1 MRRFHSYGPV
11 NARSHFSVPRTD
23 LVNQCLNSLIG
34 SDNEG
39 GHYFTVWAP
48 RQTGKT
54 WLIRQV
60 VHEIKAQYQDQYEI
74 LSLSLGILRG
84 ISIPK
89 DQISD
94 EIPKSFSNIISEKFP
109 NEPNIKDWKE
119 FRDMFSRTKGLWD
132 RPLILLIDEVDTLPS
147 FWLDVLVGQFREMY
161 LDREANWLHALSLI
175 GVRAVLGVD
184 SERGSPF
191 NIQRSLH
198 VPNFTL
204 DEVTDLFDQYQ
215 RESGQVVEPEVVGS
229 VYESTNGQPGLV
241 GWFGEL
247 LTEKYNPGKDRS
259 IDPNTWETVHH
270 AAITLEWNN
279 TVLNLVKKVRLG
291 YVPHVLELF
300 SRSDVSFSIDTE
312 WCAYLYM
319 NGVIVPEIQTGDN
332 GRKTSVCRFSCA
344 FLQKRLYNALTDD
357 LIGDRLPM
365 LAVDPLDDLADVFEG
380 ETLNLP
386 SLLDRYKAY
395 LVRMKAKGLN
405 PFKDQPRRTDLHYTE
420 AVGHFHLYA
429 WMKQAVEDVCVI
441 SPEFPT
447 GNGKVDLH
455 LKCRDKFGIIEIKSF
470 RSHAGTQT
478 GILQAASYARSLNLT
493 SVTIALFVPL
503 DDVSVLASLS
513 KEIQCDGV
521 VVTVVAIGW
530 T

>member
-11 NARSHFSVPRTD
+11 NASSHFSVPRTD
-23 LVNQCLNSLIG
+23 LINQCLNSLIG

-39 GHYFTVWAP
+39 GHYFTIWAP

-54 WLIRQV
+54 WLTQEVKKRIESIYSDRFTVGMMSMQGVIMEDKDQADVFFNYIPNLIRRAFGV
-60 VHEIKAQYQDQYEI
+60 TVSEPDSWK
-74 LSLSLGILRG
+74 SLSEYFSSDTGLFDKPVILF
-84 ISIPK
+84 I
-89 DQISD
+89 D
-94 EIPKSFSNIISEKFP
+94 EFDKLPPRIIDSLVNI
-109 NEPNIKDWKE
+109 
-119 FRDMFSRTKGLWD
+119 FRD
-132 RPLILLIDEVDTLPS
+132 
-147 FWLDVLVGQFREMY
+147 MY
-161 LDREANWLHALSLI
+161 LDRQNYCIYGLALI
-175 GVRAVLGVD
+175 GVQAVLGVD

-204 DEVTDLFDQYQ
+204 NEVTDLFNQYQ
-215 RESGQVVEPEVVGS
+215 QESGQVVEPEVVGS

-247 LTEKYNPGKDRS
+247 LTEKYNSGQNAPIDTS
-259 IDPNTWETVHH
+259 IWNTVLRK
-270 AAITLEWNN
+270 ALFVEWNN
-279 TVLNLVKKVRLG
+279 TVLNIVKKVRMG
-291 YVPHVLELF
+291 YVPHVLGLF
-300 SRSDVSFSIDTE
+300 SRSDVSFSIYTE

-319 NGVIVPEIQTGDN
+319 NGMLVPELTDESSGI
-332 GRKTSVCRFSCA
+332 TSVCRFSCP
-344 FLQKRLYNALTDD
+344 FIQKRLYNALTDD

-365 LAVDPLDDLADVFEG
+365 QAVDPLDDLFDVFGG

-395 LVRMKAKGLN
+395 LIRMKAKGLN
-405 PFKDQPRRTDLHYTE
+405 PFKDQPPRTDLHYTE
-420 AVGHFHLYA
+420 AVGYFHLYA

-470 RSHAGTQT
+470 RSHARTQT

-503 DDVSVLASLS
+503 DDASVLASLS

>member
-34 SDNEG
+34 SDSDNEG
-39 GHYFTVWAP
+39 GHYFTIWAP

-54 WLIRQV
+54 WLTQEVKKRIESLYSDRFTVGMMSMQGVIMEDKDQVDVFFNYIPNLIRRAFGITV
-60 VHEIKAQYQDQYEI
+60 SEPDSWK
-74 LSLSLGILRG
+74 SLSEYFSSDTGLFDKPVILF
-84 ISIPK
+84 I
-89 DQISD
+89 D
-94 EIPKSFSNIISEKFP
+94 EFDKLPPRIIDRLVNI
-109 NEPNIKDWKE
+109 
-119 FRDMFSRTKGLWD
+119 FRD
-132 RPLILLIDEVDTLPS
+132 
-147 FWLDVLVGQFREMY
+147 MY
-161 LDREANWLHALSLI
+161 LDRQNYCIYGLALI

-215 RESGQVVEPEVVGS
+215 QESGQLVESEVVGS
-229 VYESTNGQPGLV
+229 VYKSTNGQPGLV

-247 LTEKYNPGKDRS
+247 LTEKYNPGIAVA
-259 IDPNTWETVHH
+259 IDLKTWETVYRK
-270 AAITLEWNN
+270 ALYVEWNN
-279 TVLNLVKKVRLG
+279 TILNLIKKAMGEYQPYVLN
-291 YVPHVLELF
+291 LF
-300 SRSDVSFSIDTE
+300 SRSDIPFNLRAK
-312 WCAYLYM
+312 WCSYLYL
-319 NGVIVPEIQTGDN
+319 NGIITCMTQQKTNQEMVEICRFAAPFIQTCLFN
-332 GRKTSVCRFSCA
+332 S
-344 FLQKRLYNALTDD
+344 LTLDI
-357 LIGDRLPM
+357 IGDQTPGT
-365 LAVDPLDDLADVFEG
+365 AVDPLDDLTDVFEG
-380 ETLNLP
+380 DFLNLP
-386 SLLDRYKAY
+386 PLLDRYKAY
-395 LVRMKAKGLN
+395 LVRIKAKGIN

-420 AVGHFHLYA
+420 AVWHFHLYA

-447 GNGKVDLH
+447 GNGKVDIH

-470 RSHAGTQT
+470 RSQARTQT

>member
-1 MRRFHSYGPV
+1 M
-11 NARSHFSVPRTD
+11 
-23 LVNQCLNSLIG
+23 
-34 SDNEG
+34 
-39 GHYFTVWAP
+39 
-48 RQTGKT
+48 
-54 WLIRQV
+54 
-60 VHEIKAQYQDQYEI
+60 
-74 LSLSLGILRG
+74 
-84 ISIPK
+84 
-89 DQISD
+89 
-94 EIPKSFSNIISEKFP
+94 
-109 NEPNIKDWKE
+109 
-119 FRDMFSRTKGLWD
+119 
-132 RPLILLIDEVDTLPS
+132 
-147 FWLDVLVGQFREMY
+147 
-161 LDREANWLHALSLI
+161 
-175 GVRAVLGVD
+175 
-184 SERGSPF
+184 
-191 NIQRSLH
+191 
-198 VPNFTL
+198 
-204 DEVTDLFDQYQ
+204 
-215 RESGQVVEPEVVGS
+215 
-229 VYESTNGQPGLV
+229 
-241 GWFGEL
+241 
-247 LTEKYNPGKDRS
+247 
-259 IDPNTWETVHH
+259 
-270 AAITLEWNN
+270 
-279 TVLNLVKKVRLG
+279 
-291 YVPHVLELF
+291 ELF

-319 NGVIVPEIQTGDN
+319 NGVIVPELQTGEN
-332 GRKTSVCRFSCA
+332 GGKTSVCRFSCA

-365 LAVDPLDDLADVFEG
+365 LAVDPMDDLADVFEG

-405 PFKDQPRRTDLHYTE
+405 PFKDQPRRADLHYTE

-470 RSHAGTQT
+470 RSHARTQT

>member
-11 NARSHFSVPRTD
+11 DEDIHFSVPRTD
-23 LVNQCLNSLIG
+23 FVQQYLDQFIG
-34 SDNEG
+34 NLKKG

-48 RQTGKT
+48 RQSGKT
-54 WLIRQV
+54 WLTQQV
-60 VHEIKAQYQDQYEI
+60 RKRIEAEYPDQFTVGMMSMQGTI
-74 LSLSLGILRG
+74 LLPDDPPEAFLNQVDYLMEEAFDIHSTSAPNSWNAFKYLFHKDNTCFKRPVILFIDEFDSLPPAVIDRLVTL
-84 ISIPK
+84 
-89 DQISD
+89 
-94 EIPKSFSNIISEKFP
+94 
-109 NEPNIKDWKE
+109 
-119 FRDMFSRTKGLWD
+119 FRDIYLKRD
-132 RPLILLIDEVDTLPS
+132 RYLLH
-147 FWLDVLVGQFREMY
+147 G
-161 LDREANWLHALSLI
+161 LSLI

-184 SERGSPF
+184 SQRGSPF

-215 RESGQVVEPEVVGS
+215 QESGQVVEPEVS
-229 VYESTNGQPGLV
+229 QSIYESTNGQPGLV

-247 LTEKYNPGKDRS
+247 LTEKYNPGQNAPIDAS
-259 IDPNTWETVHH
+259 IWNTVLRK
-270 AAITLEWNN
+270 ALFVEWNN
-279 TVLNLVKKVRLG
+279 TVLNLVKKVISG
-291 YVPHVLELF
+291 YVPHIQKLF
-300 SRSDVSFSIDTE
+300 SSSDVPFSLDAG
-312 WCAYLYM
+312 WCGYLYL
-319 NGVIVPEIQTGDN
+319 NGVIMPE
-332 GRKTSVCRFSCA
+332 TSVDKDSNQVEVCRFSCP
-344 FLQKRLYNALTDD
+344 FIQKRLYNALTDD
-357 LIGDRLPM
+357 LIGDLPM
-365 LAVDPLDDLADVFEG
+365 LAVDPMDDMADVFEG

-395 LVRMKAKGLN
+395 LVRIKAKGLN
-405 PFKDQPRRTDLHYTE
+405 PFKDQPRRADLHYTE

-470 RSHAGTQT
+470 RSHARTQT

>member
-11 NARSHFSVPRTD
+11 NARSHFSVPRTV
-23 LVNQCLNSLIG
+23 LVDNCLNSLIG
-34 SDNEG
+34 SDTEG
-39 GHYFTVWAP
+39 GHYFTIWAP

-54 WLIRQV
+54 WLTRQAV
-60 VHEIKAQYQDQYEI
+60 QEIKALCPDQYEI
-74 LSLSLGILRG
+74 LSFSLGVLRG

-89 DQISD
+89 CQNSD
-94 EIPKSFSNIISEKFP
+94 EIPNSFADIISEKFP
-109 NEPNIKDWKE
+109 NDPVIKKWKE
-119 FRDMFSRTKGLWD
+119 FRDLFSRTKGLWN
-132 RPLILLIDEVDTLPS
+132 RPLIMLIDEVDTLPS

-161 LDREANWLHALSLI
+161 LDRESNWLHGLALI

-184 SERGSPF
+184 SAKGSPF
-191 NIQRSLH
+191 NVQRNLH
-198 VPNFTL
+198 VPNFSL

-215 RESGQVVEPEVVGS
+215 LESGQVVEPEVVES
-229 VYESTNGQPGLV
+229 VYQSTSGQPGLV

-247 LTEKYNPGKDRS
+247 LTEKYNPGIS
-259 IDPNTWETVHH
+259 
-270 AAITLEWNN
+270 AAIDLKTWKTVYRKALYVEWNN
-279 TVLNLVKKVRLG
+279 TLLNLIKKATG
-291 YVPHVLELF
+291 EYQPYVLSLF
-300 SRSDVSFSIDTE
+300 SRSDIPFNLRTN
-312 WCAYLYM
+312 WCGYLYL
-319 NGVIVPEIQTGDN
+319 NGIISYTTQQNTHEEMVEICRFAAPFIQTCLFD
-332 GRKTSVCRFSCA
+332 S
-344 FLQKRLYNALTDD
+344 LTLDM
-357 LIGDRLPM
+357 IGDRISGM
-365 LAVDPLDDLADVFEG
+365 AVEPLDDLADVFGG

-429 WMKQAVEDVCVI
+429 WMKQAVEDICVI

-455 LKCRDKFGIIEIKSF
+455 LKCRDKYGIIEIKSF
-470 RSHAGTQT
+470 KSHTGTQDA
-478 GILQAASYARSLNLT
+478 ILQAASYARSLNLT

-503 DDVSVLASLS
+503 DDASVLASLS

-521 VVTVVAIGW
+521 IVTVVAIGW